1 MAIQKITSGVIQ
13 DNAIAAVDIADGTI
27 TAAKLAAGAGG
38 QYSDSQSTHIIA
50 YNGLTISSNV
60 TIAANNGGLSVGPIS
75 INSGNTVT
83 ISANSRW
90 VVL

>member
-1 MAIQKITSGVIQ
+1 MAIQKITSGVIL
-13 DNAIAAVDIADGTI
+13 DNAIAAVDIADGSI

>member
-1 MAIQKITSGVIQ
+1 MPIQKITSGVLE
-13 DNAIAAVDIADGTI
+13 DGAIATADIADGSI
-27 TAAKLAAGAGG
+27 TAIKLASGAGG
-38 QYSDSQSTHIIA
+38 QYSDSQNTHVIA

>member
-1 MAIQKITSGVIQ
+1 MPIQKITSGVIQ
-13 DNAIAAVDIADGTI
+13 DGAIAAVDIADGSI
-27 TAAKLAAGAGG
+27 TAAKLASGAGG
-38 QYSDSQSTHIIA
+38 QFSDSQSTHIIA

>member
-1 MAIQKITSGVIQ
+1 MPIQKITSGVIQ
-13 DNAIAAVDIADGTI
+13 DNAIATADIADGSI
-27 TAAKLAAGAGG
+27 TAIKLASGAGG
-38 QYSDSQSTHIIA
+38 QYSDSQNTHVIA

-60 TIAANNGGLSVGPIS
+60 TIAANSGGLSVGPIS

>member
-1 MAIQKITSGVIQ
+1 MHNKKFTGGIIQAGEVVT
-13 DNAIAAVDIADGTI
+13 ADVGEYTI
-27 TAAKLAAGAGG
+27 TAIKLAPGAGG

-75 INSGNTVT
+75 INSGNNVT

-90 VVL
+90 VIL

>member
-13 DNAIAAVDIADGTI
+13 DGAIAAVDIADGSI

>member
-13 DNAIAAVDIADGTI
+13 DNAIAAVDIADGSI
-27 TAAKLAAGAGG
+27 TAAKLASGAGG
-38 QYSDSQSTHIIA
+38 QFSDSQSTHIIA